1 MTFSR
6 EGNMASTTSTTTAPK
21 SNPEREQTGVP
32 RSIGRVLD
40 LFEIVLAERNC
51 NLTAAANAAELTPT
65 TALRYLRAL
74 ETRGYVDRDE
84 AGDFSAGPTI
94 LRIAASLRGGTVLD
108 RLATVAQPH
117 LDELA
122 RRSGESTY
130 LAVSDGRTGTYI
142 ASAES
147 SRAIRHVGW
156 VGQDVTLVGSALGA
170 ALDEVG
176 ITATRTGAV
185 EADITAISRALPSTG
200 KLGFA
205 ISIVGP
211 EYRFSTHERAG
222 HEAAIAAT
230 VDALAHELRTNGED
244 YAS

>member
-1 MTFSR
+1 
-6 EGNMASTTSTTTAPK
+6 MASKTSTTTAPG
-21 SNPEREQTGVP
+21 SGPEREQTGVP
-32 RSIGRVLD
+32 RSISRVLD

-51 NLTAAANAAELTPT
+51 NLTAAANASKLTPT

-84 AGDFSAGPTI
+84 SGDFSAGPTI

-108 RLATVAQPH
+108 RLATVTQPH

-122 RRSGESTY
+122 QRTGESTY

-142 ASAES
+142 ATAES
-147 SRAIRHVGW
+147 PRAIRHVGW
-156 VGQDVTLVGSALGA
+156 VGQDVTLSGSALGA
-170 ALDEVG
+170 ALDEPG

-211 EYRFSTHERAG
+211 EYRFGPNERTD

-244 YAS
+244 YTS

>member
-40 LFEIVLAERNC
+40 LFEIVLAARNC
-51 NLTAAANAAELTPT
+51 NLTAAANASELTPT

-84 AGDFSAGPTI
+84 SGDFSAGPTI

-156 VGQDVTLVGSALGA
+156 IGQDVTLLGSALGA
-170 ALDEVG
+170 ALDEAG
-176 ITATRTGAV
+176 TTATRTGAV

-211 EYRFSTHERAG
+211 EYRFGTHERTD

-244 YAS
+244 YTS